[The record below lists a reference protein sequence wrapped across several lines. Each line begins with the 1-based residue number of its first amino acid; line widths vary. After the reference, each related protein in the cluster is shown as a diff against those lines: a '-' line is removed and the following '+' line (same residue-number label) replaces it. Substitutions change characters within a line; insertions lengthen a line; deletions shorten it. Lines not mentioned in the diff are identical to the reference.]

1 MKHMKKLLLVSMVAA
16 ASNALAAPI
25 VLPTALTD
33 QLIVAETYVSMG
45 ALSVAH
51 GNIQSGTYS
60 SIGAGITGAANPL
73 VAVVHGN
80 INSGGYTSLG
90 DSSIVDGNISAKDY
104 VTTGAYGQVGG
115 NVESGDVVTLG
126 ANSVVGG
133 NVAHGTTFSLGSGAS
148 VAGSTT
154 FTAGVAPAP
163 AASLQSTIMAEQAAL
178 KALTGGTNYATGGSS
193 TFGTAGASFNA
204 GVHNVDDIL
213 SFTANTTVTLV
224 GDGSDQHWVFNI
236 GNYMEMGANVD
247 VVLQNAGPNSTVI
260 WNILGDKTGA
270 PPASTL
276 GYASLG
282 AGVDFIGTVL
292 ANAYISVGADDALVD
307 GGSSFCGG
315 LYSAQSYVSVG
326 ATSVVGGDGC
336 TSGPS
341 AVPIPAAAWLFGSAL
356 FGLVGVARRK
366 KA

>member
-60 SIGAGITGAANPL
+60 SIGAGITGAA
-73 VAVVHGN
+73 AGDKATVHGSVN
-80 INSGGYTSLG
+80 SGTYTSTGNAAIVDKDITAGGYSSVGAFSEIGGSINSGTYTS
-90 DSSIVDGNISAKDY
+90 
-104 VTTGAYGQVGG
+104 T
-115 NVESGDVVTLG
+115 G
-126 ANSVVGG
+126 ANSVVTGTIDAGTYFTLGG
-133 NVAHGTTFSLGSGAS
+133 GANVGTATPN
-148 VAGSTT
+148 STAVT
-154 FTAGVAPAP
+154 AP

-178 KALTGGTNYATGGSS
+178 KALTGGTNYATGGFS
-193 TFGTAGASFNA
+193 TFGPTGASFNA

-236 GNYMEMGANVD
+236 GNYMEMGAGVD

-292 ANAYISVGADDALVD
+292 ANAYISVGAGDALVD